1 MKFDRKYFDKH
12 KNVILAS
19 AISAVSLVLV
29 LVITISTVMK
39 SMGTVMKNGDLME
52 GFSTKRASC
61 SSFKDD
67 FKAGYSNFA
76 FNLVSEIS
84 NSKSNVAF
92 SVSNVAGAMALMA
105 SGAEGKTKTQI
116 EDMLGGDVF
125 SFRKQISG
133 LEKNNAYSEKSGSGI
148 KSSNNLWLNN
158 TTLYKI
164 KNSFLKTNGK
174 YFGLNI
180 VREDLGDF
188 GAAENLQKNITDG
201 TSNSVFASINM
212 NASQQMYIASGATFV
227 ANWKT
232 QASAEDTQKSLFTGT
247 EASAEAEFFK
257 TLEDGYISGDTF
269 EGIVKEYDNGCSF
282 VALLPAEFGSGTY
295 YSVSDVVNE
304 LKSDGEK
311 FTNLL
316 SLKKVKSET
325 AVLLPNYS
333 NSVNSATTCE
343 LNSALKNM
351 GAKLIFDSSANMKS
365 MAENCS
371 NLCLGN
377 ITASGDITVLAAG
390 SSSDISK
397 GEKISDKKWNSASK
411 RIAFDRSFVYFIVD
425 NKSELPIYCGILNEI
440 Y

>member
-92 SVSNVAGAMALMA
+92 SVSNVAGAMALIA

-158 TTLYKI
+158 TTLDKI
-164 KNSFLKTNGK
+164 KNYLPNEFK
-174 YFGLNI
+174 
-180 VREDLGDF
+180 EDYQ
-188 GAAENLQKNITDG
+188 A
-201 TSNSVFASINM
+201 TSE
-212 NASQQMYIASGATFV
+212 Q
-227 ANWKT
+227 
-232 QASAEDTQKSLFTGT
+232 
-247 EASAEAEFFK
+247 
-257 TLEDGYISGDTF
+257 
-269 EGIVKEYDNGCSF
+269 
-282 VALLPAEFGSGTY
+282 
-295 YSVSDVVNE
+295 
-304 LKSDGEK
+304 
-311 FTNLL
+311 
-316 SLKKVKSET
+316 LKKVINAIQLENKNNQD
-325 AVLLPNYS
+325 LGK
-333 NSVNSATTCE
+333 CE
-343 LNSALKNM
+343 
-351 GAKLIFDSSANMKS
+351 
-365 MAENCS
+365 
-371 NLCLGN
+371 
-377 ITASGDITVLAAG
+377 
-390 SSSDISK
+390 
-397 GEKISDKKWNSASK
+397 
-411 RIAFDRSFVYFIVD
+411 
-425 NKSELPIYCGILNEI
+425 
-440 Y
+440 